1 MTRSIVSTRNAP
13 AAIGTYSQAV
23 RVGDTVYLSG
33 QIALDPGSG
42 QLVEGVDAQ
51 IHRVFGNLKAVAEA
65 AGGSLN
71 DVVKLTIY
79 LIDLAHFSRVNE
91 VMAEYFSEPYP
102 ARAAIGVA
110 ALPRAA
116 LVEADAVLVLGSSR
130 PRADR

>member
-1 MTRSIVSTRNAP
+1 MIRSIVSTRNAP

-51 IHRVFGNLKAVAEA
+51 IHRVFGNLRAVADA

-71 DVVKLTIY
+71 DVVKLTVY
-79 LIDLAHFSRVNE
+79 LTDLAHFSRVNE

-110 ALPRAA
+110 ALPRGA
-116 LVEADAVLVLGSSR
+116 LIEADAVLVLGGS

>member
-23 RVGDTVYLSG
+23 RVGDTVYMSG

-65 AGGSLN
+65 AGGTLN
-71 DVVKLTIY
+71 DVVKLTVY
-79 LIDLAHFSRVNE
+79 LTDLAHFGRVNE
-91 VMAEYFSEPYP
+91 VMAGYFSEPYP

-110 ALPRAA
+110 ALPRGA
-116 LVEADAVLVLGSSR
+116 LIEADAVLVLGGSR